1 MGSFALMGKQGGS
14 RGTGA
19 GQRVHAMEYMRQQG
33 WWMIQI
39 FFNVVKTSELLRAA
53 GSLLVH
59 RDCDKVES
67 NFIKVE
73 KLSVTQLQTQDN
85 DKKAQEI
92 WNGL

>member
-1 MGSFALMGKQGGS
+1 MGSFPLMGKQGGS

-19 GQRVHAMEYMRQQG
+19 GQRVHAMEYMRQRG
-33 WWMIQI
+33 WCQI

-59 RDCDKVES
+59 RDYDNVES
-67 NFIKVE
+67 DFIKVE